1 MKSKA
6 KTVKEYLNE
15 LFIDR
20 LETISTLR
28 EVILKNLPIG
38 YEETM
43 NWGMI
48 TYEIPLS
55 TYPDTYNGKPLM
67 YAALASQKNNISLYL
82 NGVYTRK
89 SQEDRLKD
97 AFAEMGVKPN
107 MGKSCIR
114 FTKLEKIP
122 MDTIGE
128 LIGEISPKDY
138 IKHYEEKK

>member
-114 FTKLEKIP
+114 FTKLEKITHGY
-122 MDTIGE
+122 DW
-128 LIGEISPKDY
+128 
-138 IKHYEEKK
+138 